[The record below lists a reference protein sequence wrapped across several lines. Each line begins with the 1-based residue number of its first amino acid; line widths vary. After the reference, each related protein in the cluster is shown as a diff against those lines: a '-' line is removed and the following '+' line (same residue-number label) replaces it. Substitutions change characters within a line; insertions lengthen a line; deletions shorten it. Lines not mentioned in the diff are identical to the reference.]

1 MAIWIITFEIIT
13 LIFFITAI
21 IRVIAKKDYRALSTI
36 IAGAIFG
43 VVLEY
48 VNIYFSH
55 GYYYSQDFIFLVGKA
70 PINVPIVIGL
80 SWGMLLELSHEVSKC
95 FHLPIIFRTI
105 FEATFIVSIDLFSDI
120 VAVRLDG
127 GFWIWTDHPAVLT
140 ITNTDFMGIAYGN
153 FYGWYFVIFLSSL
166 ILHIFDLKFEKS
178 NFTTLGIRT
187 IICVVGAE
195 ILLFAVLIIVQFFLN
210 WVWLVFLLIYIGSII
225 SLVVYFTSKKEYP
238 IKEQIPDY
246 FPFIYFVF
254 HYLFNITA
262 MIYLHL
268 AVQIPLY
275 FALNIL
281 YTIGIIFLFVKLS
294 YFEKRK
300 KKLENNNN

>member
-13 LIFFITAI
+13 LLFFITSV
-21 IRVIAKKDYRALSTI
+21 IRVLMKKDYRALSTI

-48 VNIYFSH
+48 FNIYFSH
-55 GYYYSQDFIFLVGKA
+55 GYFYSQDFIFLVGKA
-70 PINVPIVIGL
+70 PTNVPIVIGL
-80 SWGMLLELSHEVSKC
+80 SWGMLLELSHEVSQC
-95 FHLPIIFRTI
+95 FHLPLLFRTI
-105 FEATFIVSIDLFSDI
+105 FEAAFIVSIDLFADI

-127 GFWIWTDHPAVLT
+127 GFWIWTNHPVTLS

-153 FYGWYFVIFLSSL
+153 YYGWYFVIFLSSF

-178 NFTTLGIRT
+178 DFLTLGIRT
-187 IICVVGAE
+187 IICIVGAE
-195 ILLFAVLIIVQFFLN
+195 LLLLPVLMLVQFFMN
-210 WVWLVFLLIYIGSII
+210 WVWLVFLLMYIGSLV
-225 SLVVYFTSKKEYP
+225 SLIVYFISKKEYP

-254 HYLFNITA
+254 HYLFNIIA
-262 MIYLHL
+262 MIYLQL
-268 AVQIPLY
+268 AIQIPLY
-275 FALNIL
+275 FVLNIL
-281 YTIGIIFLFVKLS
+281 YTVGIIFLFVKLS

-300 KKLENNNN
+300 EKLENNSS